1 MSVDTAESVL
11 DTNRSANSFVAPDV
25 AKNTKAKC
33 IHTVFNGGISMS
45 HFTVQALNASHY
57 INTTSKKIY
66 KKIKLVGIVGAHKTN
81 VKLEVF
87 YLVLN
92 IPNFA

>member
-45 HFTVQALNASHY
+45 HFTVQALNASNY

-66 KKIKLVGIVGAHKTN
+66 KKIKFVGAHKTN